1 VFSVPKSNP
10 DTSDLSSSSNDDV
23 TDIADFFG
31 TLNSPSV
38 LALSFFSIALASKP
52 TNVLSPWV
60 QYGSKTSNQNAKAHK
75 SQLIPKRDFLSGALK
90 VNLSFTGTPPLVSLS
105 ASNVSVVL
113 NGSTYIINNTIIACT
128 HNQVPQAQNNLKN
141 PKIWQNQQIGTYPH
155 YSVDDLSSK
164 PNLQSRKSKTAS
176 SFVPYRRDNDSG
188 EDKLLSLVY

>member
-52 TNVLSPWV
+52 
-60 QYGSKTSNQNAKAHK
+60 
-75 SQLIPKRDFLSGALK
+75 KRDFLSGALK

-113 NGSTYIINNTIIACT
+113 NGSTPITQSTI
-128 HNQVPQAQNNLKN
+128 
-141 PKIWQNQQIGTYPH
+141 
-155 YSVDDLSSK
+155 
-164 PNLQSRKSKTAS
+164 
-176 SFVPYRRDNDSG
+176 
-188 EDKLLSLVY
+188 

>member
-113 NGSTYIINNTIIACT
+113 NGSTPITQSTI
-128 HNQVPQAQNNLKN
+128 
-141 PKIWQNQQIGTYPH
+141 
-155 YSVDDLSSK
+155 
-164 PNLQSRKSKTAS
+164 
-176 SFVPYRRDNDSG
+176 
-188 EDKLLSLVY
+188 